1 MEPYV
6 RNEHDESAWGRS
18 RSIERRGNL
27 GGTLLRVRVGCRS
40 AFAINVRVNSRHGY
54 ENVKMAN
61 ERSKSYK
68 CAGDTEGNEGK

>member
-1 MEPYV
+1 M
-6 RNEHDESAWGRS
+6 
-18 RSIERRGNL
+18 
-27 GGTLLRVRVGCRS
+27 LRVRVGCRS